1 MLMTSNDEQPPT
13 PISSI
18 SMGRGPRSWPPWSG
32 GPSSCTVW
40 PVPLVALKL
49 ALPVQSTVAFIGVSI
64 GYSGMAGNAS
74 TVARNRPSCY
84 KLPGTSVKTL
94 TCREKRGYKKISTAR
109 LGGGTSRIMATIV
122 KPVEQKTKHLD
133 YFLSQC
139 HRRRYPAK
147 STIIYAGDK
156 SDSLFYIV
164 KGSVTVIIEDDDGRE
179 MIMAYLNAGDFFG
192 EMGLFDNMDSRSA
205 WVKAKTECEVAE
217 ISYPKFRE
225 IAQQDLGV
233 LYFIGEQMASRLRQ
247 TTRKVG
253 DLAFLDVTGRVAR
266 TLLDL
271 CKEPDAMTHP
281 DGMQIKITRQ
291 EIGRI
296 VGCSREMVGRVLKT
310 LEDQG
315 LVRVKGKTMVVFGT
329 R

>member
-1 MLMTSNDEQPPT
+1 MVAVSLTPHIKNVDE
-13 PISSI
+13 
-18 SMGRGPRSWPPWSG
+18 
-32 GPSSCTVW
+32 
-40 PVPLVALKL
+40 
-49 ALPVQSTVAFIGVSI
+49 
-64 GYSGMAGNAS
+64 
-74 TVARNRPSCY
+74 
-84 KLPGTSVKTL
+84 
-94 TCREKRGYKKISTAR
+94 
-109 LGGGTSRIMATIV
+109 
-122 KPVEQKTKHLD
+122 
-133 YFLSQC
+133 FLSHC

-156 SDSLFYIV
+156 SDSLYYIV
-164 KGSVTVIIEDDDGRE
+164 KGSVTVIIEDDQGRE
-179 MIMAYLNAGDFFG
+179 MIVAYLNDGDFIG
-192 EMGLFDNMDSRSA
+192 EMGLFDDEDSRSA
-205 WVKAKTECEVAE
+205 WIRAKTECEVGE
-217 ISYPKFRE
+217 ISYSKFQE
-225 IAQQDLGV
+225 ISERHPEF
-233 LYFIGEQMASRLRQ
+233 LYALGEQMAKRLRN

-310 LEDQG
+310 LEEQG
-315 LVRVKGKTMVVFGT
+315 LVTARGKTMVVYGT

>member
-1 MLMTSNDEQPPT
+1 
-13 PISSI
+13 
-18 SMGRGPRSWPPWSG
+18 
-32 GPSSCTVW
+32 
-40 PVPLVALKL
+40 
-49 ALPVQSTVAFIGVSI
+49 
-64 GYSGMAGNAS
+64 
-74 TVARNRPSCY
+74 
-84 KLPGTSVKTL
+84 
-94 TCREKRGYKKISTAR
+94 
-109 LGGGTSRIMATIV
+109 MATIV

-192 EMGLFDNMDSRSA
+192 EMGLFENDPSRSA
-205 WVKAKTECEVAE
+205 WVKAKSECEVAE
-217 ISYPKFRE
+217 VSYAKFRQLARE
-225 IAQQDLGV
+225 DADILFTVSAQIAG
-233 LYFIGEQMASRLRQ
+233 RLRA

-253 DLAFLDVTGRVAR
+253 DLAFLDVTGRVAG

-271 CKEPDAMTHP
+271 CKQPDAMTHP
-281 DGMQIKITRQ
+281 DGMQIKVTRQ

-296 VGCSREMVGRVLKT
+296 VGCSREMVGRVLKN
-310 LEDQG
+310 LEEQG
-315 LVRVKGKTMVVFGT
+315 LVSVKGKTMVVYGT